1 MQIPALFIC
10 LLQLLTNAPESPK
23 MMEIEFVGTYQT
35 GRAPCEW
42 LPDGSRRWAKTSGF
56 NINKVIRGHLAVAYI
71 EIAQEKDLDIETGLQ
86 EGESYTV
93 LLFLSTERFSE
104 LELDDETVLMTY
116 QNPILIKEITHIAKI
131 E

>member
-56 NINKVIRGHLAVAYI
+56 NVNKVIRGHLAVAYI
-71 EIAQEKDLDIETGLQ
+71 EIAQEKNLDTEMGLQ
-86 EGESYTV
+86 EGALYNVKMT
-93 LLFLSTERFSE
+93 LSTSRY
-104 LELDDETVLMTY
+104 D
-116 QNPILIKEITHIAKI
+116 ILN
-131 E
+131 